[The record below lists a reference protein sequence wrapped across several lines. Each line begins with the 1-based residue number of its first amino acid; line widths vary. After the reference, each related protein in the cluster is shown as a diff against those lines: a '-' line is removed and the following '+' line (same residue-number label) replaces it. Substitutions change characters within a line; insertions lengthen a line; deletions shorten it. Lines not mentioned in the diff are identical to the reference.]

1 MINKIVTMLL
11 IITSL
16 ISCIGNKSN
25 ERVDSDEDQTV
36 ESILQSNDG
45 DMFMLIGT
53 YTSENGSKGIYVN
66 KLNILTGASDSISMV
81 EMENPSYLT
90 LSPDMKFVY
99 AVCEGGEKNS
109 FVNSFSFDREKG
121 LLTPINFQPTI
132 GADPCYITIDSKG
145 ENIHTANYSG
155 GSITTFQVNSEG
167 IISAA
172 NSVLFFEGNGPDSVR
187 QSKSHLHSVMYSPD
201 GKFIFATDL
210 GTDKLYRISVLDSP
224 FEGQPSL
231 QQNSLKEFSLPS
243 DTGPRHFDFH
253 PDGGR
258 FLYLLGEL
266 SGEVLVFNYNNG
278 TPDLVQTIAS
288 DTTGARGSADIHVS
302 PDGRFLY
309 ASNRLNADGISIFSI
324 NTDNG
329 LLTKVGYQLTAKHPR
344 NFVITPNGKFLLLA
358 SRDENKIEVYEI
370 NNETGMLKNTNRNIY
385 ISKPVCIKLSS
396 IE

>member
-243 DTGPRHFDFH
+243 GTGPRHFDFH

-309 ASNRLNADGISIFSI
+309 ASNRLNADGISIF
-324 NTDNG
+324 
-329 LLTKVGYQLTAKHPR
+329 QLILIMDYSLKLDISLQQ
-344 NFVITPNGKFLLLA
+344 NIL
-358 SRDENKIEVYEI
+358 
-370 NNETGMLKNTNRNIY
+370 ETL
-385 ISKPVCIKLSS
+385 
-396 IE
+396 